1 MSHSRA
7 LTALAVVLILG
18 ACSDS
23 QSPSG
28 PAADNELTLQL
39 DLSSGAVAEELAADE
54 AAAAQLGTGGK
65 GKARGVGAQVVS
77 CVRNRVHEFC
87 VDIRSGRI
95 RRAAAEAT
103 ATRNVNRTRG
113 QIRLNGV
120 LRAFTNRFGP
130 VFRGDDL
137 FANYPRL
144 NIRVFRGDR
153 ICHQFPQA
161 TTQVCGVIR

>member
-1 MSHSRA
+1 MPRSRA
-7 LTALAVVLILG
+7 LTALAVVLTIG

-28 PAADNELTLQL
+28 PAENNELTLQL
-39 DLSSGAVAEELAADE
+39 DLSAGAAAEESATSE

-65 GKARGVGAQVVS
+65 GRARGVRTQVVS

-87 VDIRSGRI
+87 VDVRNGRI
-95 RRAAAEAT
+95 RAAAAEAT
-103 ATRNVNRTRG
+103 ATQNVNRTRG
-113 QIRLNGV
+113 QIRRNGV

-130 VFRGDDL
+130 VRRGDDL

-144 NIRVFRGDR
+144 DIRVFRGDR

-161 TTQVCGVIR
+161 TSQVCGTIR